1 MELDARIEAILF
13 YKTEPVSIKALA
25 DFLNVSAEEVVGAL
39 AILGNTLE
47 TRGIRLLVTDT
58 EVQLITAPETSDLI
72 EQLRK
77 EELST
82 DIGKAGAET
91 LAIVLYR
98 GPLSRVEVDRIRGV
112 NSAFILRN
120 LLIRGLVERRAHPT
134 DSRSFTY
141 AVTPSLLQHLGI
153 TAREELQD
161 FAEVMNAIDTFEKQT
176 AAEDEA
182 SNPLTA

>member
-1 MELDARIEAILF
+1 MELNARIEAILF

-25 DFLNVSAEEVVGAL
+25 DFLSVTSEEITSALTTLGSIL
-39 AILGNTLE
+39 A
-47 TRGIRLLVTDT
+47 TRGIRILTTDT
-58 EVQLITAPETSDLI
+58 TVQLITAPEVSELI

-77 EELST
+77 DELST

-98 GPLSRVEVDRIRGV
+98 GPLSRVEIDRIRGV

-161 FAEVMNAIDTFEKQT
+161 FAEVMNAIDTFEAQS
-176 AAEDEA
+176 AAEEQT
-182 SNPLTA
+182 SNPLIE